1 MILQTI
7 KEWPHD
13 IYHVGAVIVAVKD
26 ELDKVEVSHETIDK
40 AKSVV
45 LMECLAELWVSTLL
59 RGFYFV
65 SYSPQI
71 HIQSSTRESITLLPQ
86 TQTSECL

>member
-13 IYHVGAVIVAVKD
+13 IYHVDAVIVAVKD
-26 ELDKVEVSHETIDK
+26 ELDKVEVSHETTDK

-45 LMECLAELWVSTLL
+45 LMECLAEL
-59 RGFYFV
+59 
-65 SYSPQI
+65 
-71 HIQSSTRESITLLPQ
+71 
-86 TQTSECL
+86 